1 MATTAGDVRKL
12 KSLSRTMR
20 KESTAAERKLWK
32 RIPRK
37 HVHGVKFRRQPIID
51 QYIVD
56 FCSPSIRLIIEVD
69 GPTHENTR
77 EADRFRQSILETY
90 GFEVVRFSNRDVLSN
105 IDGVLMTIYD
115 LVEKKKT
122 PP

>member
-1 MATTAGDVRKL
+1 
-12 KSLSRTMR
+12 MR

-37 HVHGVKFRRQPIID
+37 HVHGVKFRRQLIID

-56 FCSPSIRLIIEVD
+56 FCSLSIRLIIEVD

-90 GFEVVRFSNRDVLSN
+90 GFEVMRFSIRDVLSN

>member
-1 MATTAGDVRKL
+1 
-12 KSLSRTMR
+12 
-20 KESTAAERKLWK
+20 
-32 RIPRK
+32 
-37 HVHGVKFRRQPIID
+37 
-51 QYIVD
+51 
-56 FCSPSIRLIIEVD
+56 VD
-69 GPTHENTR
+69 GPTHENTQ

-90 GFEVVRFSNRDVLSN
+90 GFEVLRFSNRDVLSN